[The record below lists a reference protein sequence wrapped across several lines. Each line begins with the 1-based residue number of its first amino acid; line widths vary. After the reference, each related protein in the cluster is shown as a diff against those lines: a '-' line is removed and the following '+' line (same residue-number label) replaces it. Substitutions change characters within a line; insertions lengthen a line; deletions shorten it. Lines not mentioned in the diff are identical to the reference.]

1 MSTPFI
7 RSLIPGVMSL
17 VLSAWMSGCS
27 QAPVTGADS
36 ATQNMQQ
43 RAESGAAGAN
53 AATDFDPVQLKKD
66 ADALMQRAGKE
77 NSVALLQDAAVAY
90 EQLLQLA
97 PEDSSLQYQ
106 LYDVYYRLAAGGAD
120 NVEPRLRALF
130 VALPAPLRDA
140 VRPPSLAVFL
150 QLFEKS
156 ENSKQYD
163 DDRLGG
169 LLLAAIQE
177 QPTEPATYLLLADG
191 YLRTRHPALAIAT
204 VKQGLVHNPDHP
216 ASQKYLG
223 QAYRAFV
230 RSQSC
235 IYSYRDEI
243 QKAAESLRIASS
255 QLPEDLKIREL
266 LVDVYSLMNLAP
278 LSANEALKLYAER
291 SDDVSAWLLAQSL
304 SDIAQYEKSDELYQA
319 LVARYPDVMYEP
331 LAGNAALQGKWDAA
345 SQHWAQHFYYS
356 RQPAFY
362 AALMRSVSD
371 EQAYG
376 NAAATKIFAV
386 LTENMDVSPWQAR
399 LREFRLGRLTADQL
413 VATATDT
420 CERTEAF
427 FYAGYAQKT
436 QGNARKAAEYF
447 QSAVNEKAY
456 SYKEYAMA
464 RYFLAH

>member
-7 RSLIPGVMSL
+7 RRLIPGVASL
-17 VLSAWMSGCS
+17 VLSAWLAGCG
-27 QAPVTGADS
+27 QAPVVGADS
-36 ATQNMQQ
+36 AAQD
-43 RAESGAAGAN
+43 RAASDAAGRD
-53 AATDFDPVQLKKD
+53 TFTEIDPVQLKKD

-97 PEDSSLQYQ
+97 PEDNSLQYQ
-106 LYDVYYRLAAGGAD
+106 LYDIYYRLAASGAD

-130 VALPAPLRDA
+130 ATLPAPLREA
-140 VRPPSLAVFL
+140 VRPPSLALFL
-150 QLFEKS
+150 QRYEKS
-156 ENSKQYD
+156 EASKQYD
-163 DDRLGG
+163 DDSLVG
-169 LLLAAIQE
+169 LLLAAMQE
-177 QPTEPATYLLLADG
+177 QPTEPATYLLLADS

-204 VKQGLVHNPDHP
+204 VKQALAYSPDNP
-216 ASQKYLG
+216 ASHKYLG
-223 QAYRAFV
+223 QAYRSFV

-255 QLPEDLKIREL
+255 QLPDDLKIREL

-278 LSANEALKLYAER
+278 LSANEARKLHAER
-291 SDDVSAWLLAQSL
+291 PDDVSSWLLAQSL
-304 SDIAQYEKSDELYQA
+304 SDISQYEKSDELYQTLA
-319 LVARYPDVMYEP
+319 ARYPDVMYEA
-331 LAGNAALQGKWDAA
+331 LAGNAALQGKWDTA

-362 AALMRSVSD
+362 AALVRSVSD

-376 NAAATKIFAV
+376 NAAAMKIFAV
-386 LTENMDVSPWQAR
+386 LTEHMDASPWQTS
-399 LREFRLGRLTADQL
+399 LREFRLGRLAADQL
-413 VATATDT
+413 VASAVDT

-436 QGNARKAAEYF
+436 QGNKRKAAEYF
-447 QSAVNEKAY
+447 QAAVNEKAY

-464 RYFLAH
+464 RYFLAQ